1 MRKYQIVMAAL
12 LIFDTIAQIQAAD
25 AQILFS
31 REDGIYVLDTTGSH
45 RRIIEDGFDPKFS
58 PDGRR
63 FLYHR
68 PGINIV
74 NSDGSDLVQISSRGW
89 GSRWSPDATSVVFYT
104 DSINVV
110 NLTTL
115 EIRPIAEGTN
125 PAWSPDGNTILFQVR
140 DFSDVYA
147 IDPNGHNKRKL
158 ASTGGANLSGWT
170 NPISPN
176 SDQFLVIYGD
186 DGLFDLQIG
195 SMAGGELT
203 TIGPGGYMPSW
214 SPDGSRIVYV
224 IQPAYGVR
232 TEDTGLYVTDPSGN
246 DVNRILVGNDNWIL
260 DFPSWSPSGGEIL
273 FEAKTIT
280 GRESRREIYLVK
292 SDGSNLRKLLEGVG
306 PRWGPH
312 PVNFHSVFGSEGR
325 SVIKYGSW
333 GQIKASW

>member
-1 MRKYQIVMAAL
+1 MRKFQIVLAAL

-25 AQILFS
+25 AQILFD
-31 REDGIYVLDTTGSH
+31 REDGIYVLDTNGSH
-45 RRIIEDGFDPKFS
+45 RRISEVGHDPRFS

-68 PGINIV
+68 SGIYIV

-125 PAWSPDGNTILFQVR
+125 PAWSPDGNTILFQAR
-140 DFSDVYA
+140 DFSDVCA

-158 ASTGGANLSGWT
+158 ASTGGANLSNWT

-203 TIGPGGYMPSW
+203 TIGPGGDNPSW

-224 IQPAYGVR
+224 IRPAYGVP

-246 DVNRILVGNDNWIL
+246 DVNRILVGNDNWVL
-260 DFPSWSPSGGEIL
+260 DYPSWSPSGEEIL
-273 FEAKTIT
+273 FDTYTIT
-280 GRESRREIYLVK
+280 GRESRRDIYLVK
-292 SDGSNLRKLLEGVG
+292 SDGSNLRKLLEGFS
-306 PRWGPH
+306 PMWGPH
-312 PVNFHSVFGSEGR
+312 PVNFHPVFGSEG
-325 SVIKYGSW
+325 SSFIKYGSW
-333 GQIKASW
+333 GQIKANW